1 MIAIV
6 DYRAGN
12 LVSVKKAVDHL
23 GFACAITSDPAVV
36 ERAEKVIVPGVGHF
50 AATSTLAD
58 TGLRAAIAG
67 AIERQ
72 TPFFGIC
79 VGMQWMFDSSEEA
92 PGACGLGVFP
102 GQCTHFPPEV
112 KAPHVG
118 WNQLEVENGSR
129 LLRGVAS
136 GRVRLFHALLSRAAG
151 RRHRGSLRL
160 RRSVF
165 RGGGARTSV
174 RRAVPSGKIR
184 RRRAQRSWRIFAG
197 FDRAKTR
204 REYVSGHDF
213 SRAVWD
219 PCCVSFRA
227 RPSELCE

>member
-12 LVSVKKAVDHL
+12 LVSVKKAVDRL
-23 GFACAITSDPAVV
+23 GFPCAITSDPAVV

-58 TGLRAAIAG
+58 TGLRAAIVG

-92 PGACGLGVFP
+92 PGACGLGVFA

-118 WNQLEVENGSR
+118 WNQLEVENGSS
-129 LLRGVAS
+129 LLRGIAS
-136 GRVRLFHALLSRAAG
+136 GAFVYFTHSYRAPLVAG
-151 RRHRGSLRL
+151 TVARCDY
-160 RRSVF
+160 
-165 RGGGARTSV
+165 GGAFSA
-174 RRAVPSGKIR
+174 AVERGHLFGAQFHPEKSGDVGLAILENFCR
-184 RRRAQRSWRIFAG
+184 
-197 FDRAKTR
+197 
-204 REYVSGHDF
+204 
-213 SRAVWD
+213 
-219 PCCVSFRA
+219 
-227 RPSELCE
+227 L

>member
-1 MIAIV
+1 VIAIV

-23 GFACAITSDPAVV
+23 GFPCAITSDPAVV

-50 AATSTLAD
+50 AATATLTD
-58 TGLRAAIAG
+58 TGLRAAIAD

-79 VGMQWMFDSSEEA
+79 VGMQWMFDTSEEA
-92 PGACGLGVFP
+92 PGVCGLGVFS

-118 WNQLEVENGSR
+118 WNQLEVENGSS

-136 GRVRLFHALLSRAAG
+136 GAFVYFTHSYRAPLVAG
-151 RRHRGSLRL
+151 TVARCDY
-160 RRSVF
+160 
-165 RGGGARTSV
+165 GGAFSA
-174 RRAVPSGKIR
+174 AVERGHLFGAQFHPEKSGDVGLMILENFCR
-184 RRRAQRSWRIFAG
+184 
-197 FDRAKTR
+197 
-204 REYVSGHDF
+204 
-213 SRAVWD
+213 
-219 PCCVSFRA
+219 
-227 RPSELCE
+227 L

>member
-12 LVSVKKAVDHL
+12 LVSVKKAVDRL
-23 GFACAITSDPAVV
+23 GFPCAITSDPAVV

-50 AATSTLAD
+50 AATATLAD
-58 TGLRAAIAG
+58 TGLRTAIAD

-72 TPFFGIC
+72 VPFFGIC

-118 WNQLEVENGSR
+118 WNQLEVENGSS

-136 GRVRLFHALLSRAAG
+136 GAFVYFTHSYRAPLVAG
-151 RRHRGSLRL
+151 TVARCDY
-160 RRSVF
+160 
-165 RGGGARTSV
+165 GGAFSA
-174 RRAVPSGKIR
+174 AVERGHLFGAQFHPEKSGDVGL
-184 RRRAQRSWRIFAG
+184 RILENFC
-197 FDRAKTR
+197 R
-204 REYVSGHDF
+204 
-213 SRAVWD
+213 
-219 PCCVSFRA
+219 
-227 RPSELCE
+227 L